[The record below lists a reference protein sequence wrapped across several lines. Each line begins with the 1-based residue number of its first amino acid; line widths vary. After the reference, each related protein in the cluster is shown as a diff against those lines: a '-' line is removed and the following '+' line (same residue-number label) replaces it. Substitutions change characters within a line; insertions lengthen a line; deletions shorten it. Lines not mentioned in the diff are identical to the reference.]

1 MIRKNNLWI
10 CLFLSI
16 IALSL
21 IGCRST
27 TELETKTINKNITID
42 AKIASIDAYGNI
54 TLNILTKDLLM
65 ADFNYSN
72 NLILQFSNG
81 YLIES
86 SLTLSNNNI
95 NEGQCYIRTVSEDNP
110 ITVGIK
116 AENLAKIGT
125 LKIGD
130 IVKISQ
136 LQSN

>member
-1 MIRKNNLWI
+1 
-10 CLFLSI
+10 
-16 IALSL
+16 
-21 IGCRST
+21 
-27 TELETKTINKNITID
+27 
-42 AKIASIDAYGNI
+42 
-54 TLNILTKDLLM
+54 M